1 MGIRLSIIAVV
12 GLTMIVV
19 AGTALG
25 GGSGSTMAHAE
36 ANGWD
41 CAPRTPILGYFHC
54 APPGK
59 PSVQEMIDGDTSAA
73 SIVLRVFDP
82 DDGSFVG
89 IERLLRA
96 DIYGGQPCAQ
106 NGSEAW
112 GELPFGYFACHN
124 FDTGL
129 GF

>member
-1 MGIRLSIIAVV
+1 MVLKLSIVAAMGLAV
-12 GLTMIVV
+12 IVV

-41 CAPRTPILGYFHC
+41 CAPRELILGYFHC

-73 SIVLRVFDP
+73 SIVLRVFNP
-82 DDGSFVG
+82 DGSFAG

-96 DIYGGQPCAQ
+96 DLYAGQPCSQ
-106 NGSEAW
+106 NGSATW

-124 FDTGL
+124 FETGF

>member
-1 MGIRLSIIAVV
+1 MILRLSIVAAV
-12 GLTMIVV
+12 GLAVIVA

-41 CAPRTPILGYFHC
+41 CAPRDLILGYFHC

-59 PSVQEMIDGDTSAA
+59 PSVQDMINGDTSAA
-73 SIVLRVFDP
+73 SLVLRVFNP
-82 DDGSFVG
+82 DGSFAG

-96 DIYGGQPCAQ
+96 DLYAEQPCAQ
-106 NGSEAW
+106 NGSATW

-124 FDTGL
+124 FETGF

>member
-1 MGIRLSIIAVV
+1 MALRFSIVAAVGV
-12 GLTMIVV
+12 TVIVL

-25 GGSGSTMAHAE
+25 GSSGSTMAHAE

-41 CAPRTPILGYFHC
+41 CAPKTLILGYFHC

-73 SIVLRVFDP
+73 SIVLRVFNP
-82 DDGSFVG
+82 DGSFAG
-89 IERLLRA
+89 IERLLR
-96 DIYGGQPCAQ
+96 DDLYGGQPCAQ
-106 NGSEAW
+106 NGSESW

-124 FDTGL
+124 FETGF

>member
-1 MGIRLSIIAVV
+1 MILRFSIIAAV
-12 GLTMIVV
+12 GLSMIVV

-41 CAPRTPILGYFHC
+41 CAPRTLILGYFHC
-54 APPGK
+54 APPGT
-59 PSVQEMIDGDTSAA
+59 PSVQEMIDGDTSAS
-73 SIVLRVFDP
+73 SIVLRVFNP
-82 DDGSFVG
+82 DGSFAG

-96 DIYGGQPCAQ
+96 DVYGGQPCAQ
-106 NGSEAW
+106 NGSASW

-124 FDTGL
+124 FETGF